1 VSQDL
6 LLTPVPQRMVAVL
19 LLVLT
24 AVFPL
29 LGYLVLKGL
38 VRVDARKRVLPPLAT
53 ELEAATTEFEAFA
66 RDRVAP
72 TNPALAA
79 EMLREADRNRRALAE
94 RAGGGRL
101 AYLSGRPRSEGSL
114 EELVRSARA
123 RYASLTRA
131 ALETGPPAEA
141 SGPSAEA

>member
-1 VSQDL
+1 
-6 LLTPVPQRMVAVL
+6 MVAVL

-38 VRVDARKRVLPPLAT
+38 VRIEARTGSTPALQT
-53 ELEAATTEFEAFA
+53 ELNDVTAEFEGFV
-66 RDRVAP
+66 RERVAP

-114 EELVRSARA
+114 EELVRSART